1 LIEAAPAGLDGLLH
15 RMQPIQNFHRG

>member
-1 LIEAAPAGLDGLLH
+1 VVKAPTAGLDGLLH